1 MKNKIKNIMEALI
14 NGNYNCND
22 FSYDMPEL
30 MLMLDDA
37 DLEIALEDIP
47 EICTNY
53 DPYKM
58 NEPEL
63 LNDKELINKIKEVYD
78 KIFNN

>member
-1 MKNKIKNIMEALI
+1 MKNKIKNMMEALI

-47 EICTNY
+47 EICANY
-53 DPYKM
+53 DPYKT

-63 LNDKELINKIKEVYD
+63 LNDRELIDKIKEVYD
-78 KIFNN
+78 KIFND